1 MKKIKIS
8 LESLSPVFESVF
20 EKVEKISKTRR
31 MMIYFGTITILI
43 GAFVYFSFLPK
54 HEIIDKLNQD
64 YDKLEQQLA
73 SAKINAMQLGKF
85 RDNMKKVE
93 KDYRLVMKALP
104 EKQEIPAL
112 LAGISEAG
120 QVVGLEFLLFQ
131 PKAEIKKDF
140 YAEIPVS
147 IKVAGNYHN
156 VGLFFDK
163 VSTLSRIVNIKEIK
177 MIPLKGSNELITSCS
192 AVTYKFIDEAPPEK
206 SGEKT
211 K

>member
-1 MKKIKIS
+1 MKKLKIS

-43 GAFVYFSFLPK
+43 CVFVYFSFLPK
-54 HEIIDKLNQD
+54 HKTINKLNQN

-120 QVVGLEFLLFQ
+120 KVVGLEFLLFQ

-163 VSTLSRIVNIKEIK
+163 VSTLPRIVNIKEIK
-177 MIPLKGSNELITSCS
+177 MLPLKGSNELITSCS

-206 SGEKT
+206 SGEK
-211 K
+211 KK

>member
-1 MKKIKIS
+1 MKKLKIS
-8 LESLSPVFESVF
+8 LELFSPVFK
-20 EKVEKISKTRR
+20 KVEKISKKQR
-31 MMIYFGTITILI
+31 MLIYYGTITLLI
-43 GAFVYFSFLPK
+43 GAFVYFCCLPK
-54 HEIIDKLNQD
+54 HKTIDELNQN

-73 SAKINAMQLGKF
+73 SAKINSMQLGKF
-85 RDNMKKVE
+85 RNNMKEAE
-93 KDYRLVMKALP
+93 KDYMLVMKALP

-112 LAGISEAG
+112 LAGISQAG

-147 IKVAGNYHN
+147 IQVAGNYHN

-163 VSTLSRIVNIKEIK
+163 VASLPRIVNIEEIK
-177 MIPLKGSNELITSCS
+177 MAPLKGSDELITSCS
-192 AVTYKFIDEAPPEK
+192 AVTYKFIDEARPEK
-206 SGEKT
+206 TGEKT

>member
-8 LESLSPVFESVF
+8 FESLSPVFE
-20 EKVEKISKTRR
+20 KIEKISKAQR
-31 MMIYFGTITILI
+31 MIIYCGTITILI
-43 GAFVYFSFLPK
+43 GAFVYFCCLPK
-54 HEIIDKLNQD
+54 HKTIDKLNQN

-73 SAKINAMQLGKF
+73 LAKINAMQLGKF
-85 RDNMKKVE
+85 RNNMKKAE

-112 LAGISEAG
+112 LAGISQAG
-120 QVVGLEFLLFQ
+120 KVVGLEFLLFQ

-147 IKVAGNYHN
+147 IQVAGNYHN

-163 VSTLSRIVNIKEIK
+163 VATLPRIVNIEEIK
-177 MIPLKGSNELITSCS
+177 MIHLKGSGELITSCS
-192 AVTYKFIDEAPPEK
+192 AVTYKFIDEAPAEE
-206 SGEKT
+206 SGEK
-211 K
+211 KK

>member
-8 LESLSPVFESVF
+8 FESLSPVFE
-20 EKVEKISKTRR
+20 KIEKISKAQR
-31 MMIYFGTITILI
+31 MIIYCGTITILI
-43 GAFVYFSFLPK
+43 GAFVYFCCLPK
-54 HEIIDKLNQD
+54 HKTIDKLNQN

-73 SAKINAMQLGKF
+73 LAKINAMQLGKF
-85 RDNMKKVE
+85 RNNMKKAE

-112 LAGISEAG
+112 LAGISQAG
-120 QVVGLEFLLFQ
+120 KLVGLEFLLFQ

-147 IKVAGNYHN
+147 IQVAGNYHN

-163 VSTLSRIVNIKEIK
+163 VATLPRIVNIEEIK
-177 MIPLKGSNELITSCS
+177 MIHLKGSGELITSCS
-192 AVTYKFIDEAPPEK
+192 AVTYKFIDEAPAEE
-206 SGEKT
+206 SGEK
-211 K
+211 KK

>member
-8 LESLSPVFESVF
+8 LESLSPVFE
-20 EKVEKISKTRR
+20 KMEKISKAQR

-43 GAFVYFSFLPK
+43 GVFVYFFCLPK
-54 HEIIDKLNQD
+54 YKTIYKLNQN

-73 SAKINAMQLGKF
+73 VAKIKSRQPEKF
-85 RDNMKKVE
+85 RNNMKKVE
-93 KDYRLVMKALP
+93 KEYRRIMKALP
-104 EKQEIPAL
+104 EKEEIPAL

-147 IKVAGNYHN
+147 IQVAGNYHN
-156 VGLFFDK
+156 VGLFFDR
-163 VSTLSRIVNIKEIK
+163 VATLPRIVNIEEIK
-177 MIPLKGSNELITSCS
+177 MIPLKGGDKLITSCS

-206 SGEKT
+206 SGK
-211 K
+211 KKK

>member
-1 MKKIKIS
+1 
-8 LESLSPVFESVF
+8 
-20 EKVEKISKTRR
+20 
-31 MMIYFGTITILI
+31 MIYFGAITILI
-43 GAFVYFSFLPK
+43 GVFVYFSFLPK
-54 HEIIDKLNQD
+54 HKTINKLNQD

-85 RDNMKKVE
+85 RNNMKKAE

-112 LAGISEAG
+112 LAGISQAG
-120 QVVGLEFLLFQ
+120 KVVGLEFLLFQ

-147 IKVAGNYHN
+147 IQVAGSYHN
-156 VGLFFDK
+156 VGLFFDN
-163 VSTLSRIVNIKEIK
+163 VATLPRIVNIQEIK
-177 MIPLKGSNELITSCS
+177 MTPLKGSDELITSCS

>member
-8 LESLSPVFESVF
+8 LESLSPVFE
-20 EKVEKISKTRR
+20 KMEKISKAQR

-43 GAFVYFSFLPK
+43 GVFVYFFCLPK
-54 HEIIDKLNQD
+54 YKTIYKLNQN

-73 SAKINAMQLGKF
+73 TAKIKSRQPEKF
-85 RDNMKKVE
+85 RNNMKKVE
-93 KDYRLVMKALP
+93 KEYRRIMKALP
-104 EKQEIPAL
+104 EKEEIPAL

-147 IKVAGNYHN
+147 IQVAGNYHN
-156 VGLFFDK
+156 VGLFFDR
-163 VSTLSRIVNIKEIK
+163 VATLPRIVNIEEIK
-177 MIPLKGSNELITSCS
+177 MIPLKGGDKLITSCS

-206 SGEKT
+206 SGK
-211 K
+211 KKK

>member
-8 LESLSPVFESVF
+8 FESLSPVFE
-20 EKVEKISKTRR
+20 KIEKISKAQR
-31 MMIYFGTITILI
+31 MIIYCGTITILI
-43 GAFVYFSFLPK
+43 GAFVYFCCLPK
-54 HEIIDKLNQD
+54 HKTIDKLNQN

-73 SAKINAMQLGKF
+73 LAKINAMQLGKF
-85 RDNMKKVE
+85 RNNMKKAE

-112 LAGISEAG
+112 LAGISQAG
-120 QVVGLEFLLFQ
+120 KVVGLEFLLFQ

-147 IKVAGNYHN
+147 IQVAGNYHN

-163 VSTLSRIVNIKEIK
+163 VATLPRIVNIEKIK
-177 MIPLKGSNELITSCS
+177 ITPLKGSNELITSCS
-192 AVTYKFIDEAPPEK
+192 AVTYKFIDEAPQEKPE
-206 SGEKT
+206 EK
-211 K
+211 KK

>member
-8 LESLSPVFESVF
+8 LESLSLVFEPVF
-20 EKVEKISKTRR
+20 EKVEKISKAQR
-31 MMIYFGTITILI
+31 MMIYYGTITLLI
-43 GAFVYFSFLPK
+43 GAFVYFCCLPK
-54 HEIIDKLNQD
+54 HKTIDKLNQN
-64 YDKLEQQLA
+64 YNKLEQRLA

-85 RDNMKKVE
+85 RNNMKKAE

-112 LAGISEAG
+112 LAGISQAG

-147 IKVAGNYHN
+147 IKVSGNYHN

-163 VSTLSRIVNIKEIK
+163 VSTLPRIVNIKEIK

-192 AVTYKFIDEAPPEK
+192 AVTYKFIDEVPPEK
-206 SGEKT
+206 SGGK
-211 K
+211 KK

>member
-31 MMIYFGTITILI
+31 MMIYFGAITILI
-43 GAFVYFSFLPK
+43 GVFVYFSFLPK
-54 HEIIDKLNQD
+54 HKTINKLNQN

-73 SAKINAMQLGKF
+73 SAKINSMQLGKF
-85 RDNMKKVE
+85 RDNMKKAE

>member
-8 LESLSPVFESVF
+8 LESLSPVFE
-20 EKVEKISKTRR
+20 KVEKISKTQR

-54 HEIIDKLNQD
+54 YKTIDKLNQN

-73 SAKINAMQLGKF
+73 TAKINSRKLGKF
-85 RDNMKKVE
+85 RNNMKKVE
-93 KDYRLVMKALP
+93 KDYRRVMKALP

-112 LAGISEAG
+112 LESISEAG

-147 IKVAGNYHN
+147 IQVAGNYHN
-156 VGLFFDK
+156 VGLFFDR
-163 VSTLSRIVNIKEIK
+163 VSNLPRIVNIQEIK
-177 MIPLKGSNELITSCS
+177 MTPLKGSDELITSCT
-192 AVTYKFIDEAPPEK
+192 AVTYKFIDEAPQEK
-206 SGEKT
+206 SEEK
-211 K
+211 KK

>member
-8 LESLSPVFESVF
+8 LESLSPVFE
-20 EKVEKISKTRR
+20 KIEKISKAQR
-31 MMIYFGTITILI
+31 MMIYFGAITILI
-43 GAFVYFSFLPK
+43 GAFVYFSCLPK
-54 HEIIDKLNQD
+54 HKTVDKLNQN

-73 SAKINAMQLGKF
+73 TAKINAMQLGKF
-85 RDNMKKVE
+85 RNNMKKAE

-112 LAGISEAG
+112 LESISEAG

-147 IKVAGNYHN
+147 IQVAGNYHN

-163 VSTLSRIVNIKEIK
+163 VATLPRIVTIQGIK
-177 MIPLKGSNELITSCS
+177 MTPLKGGDKLITSCS
-192 AVTYKFIDEAPPEK
+192 AVTYKFIEEAPPEK
-206 SGEKT
+206 SGK
-211 K
+211 KKK